1 MARATLLSSSQL
13 GSYDALKGACKRWLG
28 AAEGV
33 PLHLSCSLMSGI
45 IAQTIIQPVDTCAP
59 PPPAQPS
66 SLPAK
71 ICLPPSTRPSCH
83 QFCRSSSS
91 AFFHARED
99 LFACQRLNR
108 DRWVC
113 RRARTHIMQQ
123 GAATS
128 VGAML
133 RQEGP
138 LWLYRGFSAACWR
151 QGPIMLVQMPLVE
164 QLRLLLGVGA
174 F

>member
-1 MARATLLSSSQL
+1 M
-13 GSYDALKGACKRWLG
+13 
-28 AAEGV
+28 
-33 PLHLSCSLMSGI
+33 P
-45 IAQTIIQPVDTCAP
+45 
-59 PPPAQPS
+59 

-71 ICLPPSTRPSCH
+71 ICLP
-83 QFCRSSSS
+83 
-91 AFFHARED
+91 
-99 LFACQRLNR
+99 LLNR
-108 DRWVC
+108 ERWVC

>member
-1 MARATLLSSSQL
+1 M
-13 GSYDALKGACKRWLG
+13 
-28 AAEGV
+28 
-33 PLHLSCSLMSGI
+33 
-45 IAQTIIQPVDTCAP
+45 
-59 PPPAQPS
+59 
-66 SLPAK
+66 
-71 ICLPPSTRPSCH
+71 
-83 QFCRSSSS
+83 
-91 AFFHARED
+91 
-99 LFACQRLNR
+99 
-108 DRWVC
+108 C

-128 VGAML
+128 VGAMV
-133 RQEGP
+133 RREGP